1 MQLSTEENIYP
12 KDYEEVAWTCA
23 RKKVKEIIM
32 STTDEKVYEE
42 TDEYSKYSSACG
54 EMEVDIIVY

>member
-1 MQLSTEENIYP
+1 M
-12 KDYEEVAWTCA
+12 AWTCA

-32 STTDEKVYEE
+32 STTDEKEDEE
-42 TDEYSKYSSACG
+42 IDEYSKCSSAYD